1 MGRHLLSHS
10 MAAMID
16 FIFGLLDATGLE
28 LMFGISAL
36 IGGVL
41 FLLWLVLVV
50 VLGGIGDVAEGIFGI
65 DIDAMGADA
74 SFKALTFQGVMAFMM
89 FFGLTGIIVMQSGGP
104 EFLAVVVGGAS
115 GAASMFA
122 TGKVFQFF
130 IALQAEGTIEID
142 DAVGSIGTVY
152 LRIPKGGTGQVSV
165 SIKGSLRQYDA
176 KSADGSL
183 IKNEETVNVKA
194 VVGTVLIV
202 EPALYTPS
210 EEE

>member
-1 MGRHLLSHS
+1 MGGYPARVN
-10 MAAMID
+10 MVAMID
-16 FIFGLLDATGLE
+16 WVLGLLDATGLE

-41 FLLWLVLVV
+41 FLLWLILVV
-50 VLGGIGDVAEGIFGI
+50 VLGGIGDIAEGVLGV

-89 FFGLTGIIVMQSGGP
+89 FFGLTGIIVLQGGGP
-104 EFLAVVVGGAS
+104 EFLAVIVGGAS
-115 GAASMFA
+115 GAGSMYA
-122 TGKVFQFF
+122 TGKIFQFF
-130 IALQAEGTIEID
+130 VALQAEGTIKMD

-202 EPALYTPS
+202 EPAHYTPN

>member
-1 MGRHLLSHS
+1 MVGI
-10 MAAMID
+10 ID
-16 FIFGLLDATGLE
+16 FVFGLLDATGVE
-28 LMFGISAL
+28 LMFGASAL

-41 FLLWLVLVV
+41 FLLWLILVV
-50 VLGGIGDVAEGIFGI
+50 VLGGIGDIAEGVFGV

-104 EFLAVVVGGAS
+104 EVLAILVGGIS
-115 GAASMFA
+115 GGASMFA

-142 DAVGSIGTVY
+142 DAVGVSGTVY
-152 LRIPKGGTGQVSV
+152 LRIPEGGTGQVSV

-176 KSADGSL
+176 KSVDGSM
-183 IKNEETVNVKA
+183 IPNEETVMVKA
-194 VVGTVLIV
+194 VVGTLLMV
-202 EPALYTPS
+202 EPVVYNP

>member
-1 MGRHLLSHS
+1 MGRYPARVN
-10 MAAMID
+10 MVAMID
-16 FIFGLLDATGLE
+16 WVLGLLDATGLE

-41 FLLWLVLVV
+41 FLLWLILVV
-50 VLGGIGDVAEGIFGI
+50 VLGGIGDIAEGVLGV

-89 FFGLTGIIVMQSGGP
+89 FFGLTGIIVLQGGGP
-104 EFLAVVVGGAS
+104 EFLAVIVGGAS
-115 GAASMFA
+115 GTGSMYA
-122 TGKVFQFF
+122 TGKIFQFF
-130 IALQAEGTIEID
+130 VALQAEGTIKID

-202 EPALYTPS
+202 EPAHYNPN